1 MESQEIVFRN
11 KDDKHVTIRKKRPRH
26 INSSD
31 PLSNTESVSQYL
43 KSISLPSSFGC
54 DNDKSDE
61 FNINDNEHD
70 QTVNNEATLSFQ
82 LIEIRKRKQDEYVIL
97 KQGNEESNL
106 RTNVE
111 KKVKCD
117 GDRRILKSVGDT
129 YDKKKLWNKGTCLV
143 IGDSTLNGIQEELRG
158 PNFKVRAHSDAIIQD
173 IYSYIAPLLPR
184 NPTYVILMVG
194 TTSIEKD
201 SNQILNEMAGNAMID
216 FCDIYNLKNHVKD
229 PTCSK
234 NVEHPLL

>member
-11 KDDKHVTIRKKRPRH
+11 IDDKHVSIRKKRPHH

-31 PLSNTESVSQYL
+31 PLFNTESVSQYHE
-43 KSISLPSSFGC
+43 SISLSSSFGC

-70 QTVNNEATLSFQ
+70 HTVNNEATLSFRQ
-82 LIEIRKRKQDEYVIL
+82 IEIRNGKHHEYFIL
-97 KQGNEESNL
+97 KLGNEELNL

-117 GDRRILKSVGDT
+117 GDRRILKSVRDT
-129 YDKKKLWNKGTCLV
+129 NDKKKLWNKGTS
-143 IGDSTLNGIQEELRG
+143 DSTLIGIQEELMG
-158 PNFKVRAHSDAIIQD
+158 PNFKVRVHCGAIIQD

-194 TTSIEKD
+194 TNDAIDKD
-201 SNQILNEMAGNAMID
+201 SNK
-216 FCDIYNLKNHVKD
+216 F
-229 PTCSK
+229 
-234 NVEHPLL
+234 

>member
-1 MESQEIVFRN
+1 MTYSLRMNGMPGNQRDMVLTEIITVFTKSIIKDLHTLISSVREEITFLRVEMKSKSSIIESLVMQTEKLVISSIDKEIIPNSGELNDNSMYLNNLMVESQEIVFRN
-11 KDDKHVTIRKKRPRH
+11 MDDKHVTIRKKRPHH

-31 PLSNTESVSQYL
+31 PLSNTESVSQYHE
-43 KSISLPSSFGC
+43 SISLSSSFGC

-61 FNINDNEHD
+61 FNINDNTHD

-82 LIEIRKRKQDEYVIL
+82 LMEIRKRKQDEYVIL

-129 YDKKKLWNKGTCLV
+129 NDKKKL
-143 IGDSTLNGIQEELRG
+143 
-158 PNFKVRAHSDAIIQD
+158 
-173 IYSYIAPLLPR
+173 
-184 NPTYVILMVG
+184 
-194 TTSIEKD
+194 
-201 SNQILNEMAGNAMID
+201 
-216 FCDIYNLKNHVKD
+216 
-229 PTCSK
+229 
-234 NVEHPLL
+234 

>member
-1 MESQEIVFRN
+1 MQTEKLVISSIDKEIIPNSGELNDNSMYLNNLMVESQEIVFRN
-11 KDDKHVTIRKKRPRH
+11 MDDKHVTIRKKRPHH

-31 PLSNTESVSQYL
+31 PLSNTESVSQYHE
-43 KSISLPSSFGC
+43 SISLSSSFGC

-61 FNINDNEHD
+61 FNINDNTHD

-82 LIEIRKRKQDEYVIL
+82 LMEIRKRKQDEYVIL

-129 YDKKKLWNKGTCLV
+129 NDKKKLQNKGTYLV
-143 IGDSTLNGIQEELRG
+143 IGDSTLNGIQEEQMG
-158 PNFKVRAHSDAIIQD
+158 PNFKVRAHSGAIIQD
-173 IYSYIAPLLPR
+173 IYSYIVPLLPR

-194 TTSIEKD
+194 TKDAIEK
-201 SNQILNEMAGNAMID
+201 IRIK
-216 FCDIYNLKNHVKD
+216 F
-229 PTCSK
+229 
-234 NVEHPLL
+234 